1 MYRIIQA
8 WGGDYSGAHMVRVCP
23 ATCMAAVHVPPLAEG
38 QQGACSNL
46 CMHAGTLGVHIAPC
60 CARLHLPQPSCLYYI
75 LAIFTSI
82 SVCECDREKRM
93 REFVSVE
100 VIPCW
105 ETYQGITWRKAANL
119 WLPVKGGQFASPS
132 LLVEK
137 GDLHI
142 VAMRFMHFA
151 MRSGWSLLM
160 CAVPMWAFFVP
171 QVVCSQISSQ

>member
-1 MYRIIQA
+1 M
-8 WGGDYSGAHMVRVCP
+8 C
-23 ATCMAAVHVPPLAEG
+23 PPLAEG

-46 CMHAGTLGVHIAPC
+46 ALHACWHVGCSYSALLRPPPPPTTFLT
-60 CARLHLPQPSCLYYI
+60 YYI
-75 LAIFTSI
+75 LPIFTSI
-82 SVCECDREKRM
+82 CVCEYDREKRM

-100 VIPCW
+100 VILRW

-142 VAMRFMHFA
+142 VAMRFIHFA

-171 QVVCSQISSQ
+171 QVVCSQISSP